1 MHPPHR
7 HRCARS
13 WFGFSA
19 WSRQIGHRFTEGT
32 LHQFLEA
39 GLSDSTRRVY
49 QAGWNRFL
57 SFTRAFSLPAIPI
70 TTESAI
76 LFAAYLGLEGL
87 SVSTIESYLTT
98 LRHFRVVTDP
108 HCILPTFHSPYMKI
122 LLRGIRHVQAQQGPD
137 RVRLPITASLIRR
150 IKAQLSL
157 PSASYLKVVLIWAA
171 CSIGFSGFL
180 CAGEFLVPDGAQFDP
195 SRHLS
200 LSDINLVTSAPQW
213 HFLVTIKAS
222 KRGGRVS

>member
-1 MHPPHR
+1 MSQR
-7 HRCARS
+7 RVCL
-13 WFGFSA
+13 FGPLVMCIPLTVTGVPGAGSA
-19 WSRQIGHRFTEGT
+19 SLPGAGRLDIASLEGT

-76 LFAAYLGLEGL
+76 LFAAYLGSEGL
-87 SVSTIESYLTT
+87 AVSTIESYLTA

-137 RVRLPITASLIRR
+137 RVRLPITASLIHR
-150 IKAQLSL
+150 I
-157 PSASYLKVVLIWAA
+157 
-171 CSIGFSGFL
+171 
-180 CAGEFLVPDGAQFDP
+180 PDGAQFDP